1 MAQIGGLV
9 GIRAAANASGPANYL
24 SASNNSLSGSGLY
37 PISGIGAGNFAP
49 SLDAGGANLAVGN
62 TLSDAY
68 GNQSGASGFGLGGA
82 QGSNNLNSQWA
93 LDNSKPTNSSGAGNS
108 GNNSGSSSSSK
119 NGKAKRKKRN
129 IDPNRRA
136 KAEYKDDKELSK
148 PWKPDDRIK
157 GLTKDDGEMFMGI
170 KDLNKEGSGGNN
182 TGGGFPLD
190 DIPPLLQG
198 AMRDLSAQVS
208 SMEQLLSKI
217 PDNIL
222 GQFINNLP
230 GPLQS
235 FLPPGLIPGLTN
247 TGQFNLNS
255 LMQLA
260 GGGSLGNAA
269 GQVLRSL
276 IPGVP
281 LVNAAQQLAQVF
293 PQAGNSTNTTSAGIA
308 NAISSVQQIAGL
320 ASSAGVPISTNALN
334 QAFSVALQ
342 ASGLAQSVPT
352 NIMGIASGMMQN
364 PMGTILNAA
373 MGGMGGGI
381 PVLPSNMSS
390 GFNTAMLAGLGQFLP
405 PEIANT
411 LLNASQLMNL
421 LPGNLQN
428 LIPQVAPIFS
438 QGFENAIS
446 SIANAAPQMSP
457 NSNKPGGG
465 NGGSGC
471 KHADPSNDGK
481 TSKDTRYIDYSEML
495 SEAFSIFHLTTGSS
509 VAAGRYPLQ
518 GDNIDKIVKNLSG
531 VAENVLEPLK
541 ANYPGFTI
549 VSGYRDEGE
558 HKEGKCVD
566 IAWACSPA
574 KLQEI
579 ASWIQKSLPV
589 KEVQLNWQK
598 IGWLHVKYEQGG
610 CGSSAQTNNPNGGVT
625 QGLVNNIQSGLSSLA

>member
-1 MAQIGGLV
+1 MATYQVGGLI
-9 GIRAAANASGPANYL
+9 GIRNYAQFGYGNTFGQGNISQPGLTNSAQAASSVTG
-24 SASNNSLSGSGLY
+24 SLSTAGPSEWLNPTLPSGFS
-37 PISGIGAGNFAP
+37 PGTQMTSADFNPNRTNSI
-49 SLDAGGANLAVGN
+49 N
-62 TLSDAY
+62 TS
-68 GNQSGASGFGLGGA
+68 NQS
-82 QGSNNLNSQWA
+82 NSA
-93 LDNSKPTNSSGAGNS
+93 T
-108 GNNSGSSSSSK
+108 NSGSSSSSK
-119 NGKAKRKKRN
+119 TGKGKKKQRN
-129 IDPNRRA
+129 TEPNKRA
-136 KAEYKDDKELSK
+136 KAQFKDNPDLSK
-148 PWKPDDRIK
+148 PWKPDDRVK
-157 GLTKDDGEMFMGI
+157 GLTKDDGEMFLGI
-170 KDLNKEGSGGNN
+170 GDLNKEGSSSSN

-198 AMRDLSAQVS
+198 AMRDLSSQIS
-208 SMEQLLSKI
+208 SMEQLLSQI

-247 TGQFNLNS
+247 SGPFNLNS
-255 LMQLA
+255 LLQLA

-276 IPGVP
+276 IPGIP
-281 LVNAAQQLAQVF
+281 LTTAVQQLAQIF
-293 PQAGNSTNTTSAGIA
+293 PQAGNSTSTSAAGIA
-308 NAISSVQQIAGL
+308 NALSSVQQIAGV
-320 ASSAGVPISTNALN
+320 ASNSGIPISANTLN

-342 ASGLAQSVPT
+342 ASGLAQQIPANISGLAGGITNNPLGSV
-352 NIMGIASGMMQN
+352 
-364 PMGTILNAA
+364 LNAV
-373 MGGMGGGI
+373 MGGMGGTI
-381 PVLPSNMSS
+381 PVLPSIMSS
-390 GFNTAMLAGLGQFLP
+390 GFNSAMLSGLGQSLP
-405 PEIANT
+405 ADIAKN
-411 LLNASQLMNL
+411 LFSPNQLQNM

-428 LIPQVAPIFS
+428 IIPQVAPIFS

-457 NSNKPGGG
+457 NSNQPGGG

-481 TSKDTRYIDYSEML
+481 KCKDLRHIDYTDML
-495 SEAFSIFHLTTGSS
+495 SETFSIFHLTTGSG

-518 GDNIDKIVKNLSG
+518 GDDVDKIVKNLSG
-531 VAENVLEPLK
+531 LAENVLEPLK
-541 ANYPGFTI
+541 ANYPGFT
-549 VSGYRDEGE
+549 VMSGYRDEGE

-566 IAWACSPA
+566 VGWSCSPA

-598 IGWLHVKYEQGG
+598 IGWLHIKYEQGG

-625 QGLVNNIQSGLSSLA
+625 SGLVNNVQSGLSALA